1 MKQKIEL
8 LAPAGNL
15 ESLLAA
21 VHSGADAVYFG
32 YGELNAR
39 RNVKNFDEQSLAEAS
54 RICKERGVKM
64 HMTVNTM
71 VYDREYEA
79 VLRTLEIACKYG
91 IDALIV
97 QDLGVAALVRRA
109 APEMPLHASTQLTVH
124 NVSGAWQAKE
134 LGFSRVVL
142 AREMSRSEIAAITR
156 TVPIE
161 TEVFVHGALC
171 MCVSGQCY
179 MSSVIGERSG
189 NRGLCAQPCR
199 LPFASG
205 RKGDSGYALSLKDL
219 SLARRV
225 RELSELGVD
234 SFKIEGRMKRP
245 EYVAAA
251 VSQFK
256 QALRGEQADLDLMA
270 AVFSR
275 SGFTQGYF
283 DGKLGPEMFGTRQK
297 EDVLAGQKVLKSL
310 NDLASKDVPRV
321 GVDFAFSMKA
331 DEPVTLTASDGEGHR
346 ATVQGEPPQAA
357 LKAPTNEE
365 LVRRSLEKTGGTFYY
380 LNSLA
385 AELGEGLICPASQL
399 NALRRQA
406 LDGLTAQ
413 RGQILPKPFS
423 RPQHIP
429 APKHQPAWQQD
440 GEHLPLRAQEHLPL
454 RAQVRSISQLTENL
468 CGKCELLIIPLDELL
483 RGAGGLSRAVLRKVA
498 VSLPRVVFGDDEKE
512 LTEKLMRCREL
523 GVQHLSTGNLG
534 GVYLGRKLGFTVH
547 GEYGLNIASSG
558 CLAEYERLGV
568 QDCLLS
574 FELSLARARAIGG
587 TLPRGLLIYGRLPL
601 MVTRNC
607 PIRLAGCKD
616 CKGFGT
622 LTDRKREVFE
632 VRCTER
638 KYSEIF
644 NSKPLYLGDRMEEL
658 DGFDYGLLYFTSEG
672 PKQVDK
678 VLARYAATHEP
689 MEGITRG
696 LYWRNVK

>member
-1 MKQKIEL
+1 MERFEIGETAMKKIEL

-39 RNVKNFDEQSLAEAS
+39 RNAKNFDEQSLGEAS

-71 VYDREYEA
+71 VYDREYDQ
-79 VLRTLEIACKYG
+79 VLKTLEIACRYG

-97 QDLGVAALVRRA
+97 QDLGVAALVREA
-109 APEMPLHASTQLTVH
+109 APEMPMHASTQLTVH

-142 AREMSRSEIAAITR
+142 AREMSREEIAAITAQ
-156 TVPIE
+156 VPIE

-199 LPFASG
+199 LPFSSG
-205 RKGDSGYALSLKDL
+205 RRGDSGYALSLKDL
-219 SLARRV
+219 SLADRV
-225 RELSELGVD
+225 QELARMGVS

-251 VSQFK
+251 VSQFR
-256 QALRGEQADLDLMA
+256 QALLGAQADMDLMA

-283 DGKLGPEMFGTRQK
+283 DGRLGLDMFGTRQK

-310 NDLASKDVPRV
+310 SDLASKDVPRV
-321 GVDFAFSMKA
+321 GVDFSFSMQQ
-331 DEPVTLTASDGEGHR
+331 DQPVVLTANDREGH
-346 ATVQGEPPQAA
+346 TVSAQGEVPQTA

-380 LNSLA
+380 LNSLET
-385 AELGEGLICPASQL
+385 ELGEGLICPASQL

-406 LDGLTAQ
+406 LEQLTEQ
-413 RGQILPKPFS
+413 RGQIVPIGFESVARQSKRGRS
-423 RPQHIP
+423 SAAVP
-429 APKHQPAWQQD
+429 A
-440 GEHLPLRAQEHLPL
+440 LRAQI
-454 RAQVRSISQLTENL
+454 RQMSQLTDSL
-468 CGKCELLIIPLDELL
+468 AASCEQIILPLDE
-483 RGAGGLSRAVLRKVA
+483 VLRHAAELDKSLLPKIA
-498 VSLPRVVFGDDEKE
+498 VSLPRVVFGDDAAQ
-512 LTEKLMRCREL
+512 LTERLNECRRMGIE
-523 GVQHLSTGNLG
+523 HLSVGNLG
-534 GVYLGRKLGFTVH
+534 GVYLGRQLGFTLH
-547 GEYGLNIASSG
+547 GEFGLNIANEG
-558 CLAEYERLGV
+558 CLQEYEKLGLA
-568 QDCLLS
+568 DCLLS
-574 FELSLARARAIGG
+574 FELSLSRAKAVGG
-587 TLPRGLLIYGRLPL
+587 LLPRGLLIYGRLPL

-607 PIRLAGCKD
+607 PIRLSGCRD

-622 LTDRKREVFE
+622 LTDRKKEVFE
-632 VRCTER
+632 VRCSGR

-644 NSKPLYLGDRMEEL
+644 NSRPVYLADRMEEL
-658 DGFDYGLLYFTSEG
+658 SGFDYGLLYFTSEG
-672 PKQVDK
+672 PKQVDRI
-678 VLARYAATHEP
+678 LREYTILHEP
-689 MEGITRG
+689 MEQITRG
-696 LYWRNVK
+696 LYYRNVK

>member
-1 MKQKIEL
+1 MKKIEL

-39 RNVKNFDEQSLAEAS
+39 RNAKNFDEQSLGEAS

-71 VYDREYEA
+71 VYDREYDQ
-79 VLRTLEIACKYG
+79 VLKTLEIACRYG

-97 QDLGVAALVRRA
+97 QDLGVAALVREA
-109 APEMPLHASTQLTVH
+109 APEMPMHASTQLTVH

-142 AREMSRSEIAAITR
+142 AREMSREEIAAVTAQ
-156 TVPIE
+156 VPIE

-199 LPFASG
+199 LPFSSG

-219 SLARRV
+219 SLADRV
-225 RELSELGVD
+225 QELARTGVS

-251 VSQFK
+251 VSQFR
-256 QALRGEQADLDLMA
+256 QALLGAQADMDLMA

-283 DGKLGPEMFGTRQK
+283 DGRLGLDMFGTRQK

-310 NDLASKDVPRV
+310 SDLASKDVPRV
-321 GVDFAFSMKA
+321 GVDFSFSMQQ
-331 DEPVTLTASDGEGHR
+331 DQPVVLTADDREGH
-346 ATVQGEPPQAA
+346 TVSAQGEVPQAA

-380 LNSLA
+380 LNSLET
-385 AELGEGLICPASQL
+385 ELGEGLICPASQL

-406 LDGLTAQ
+406 LEQLTEQ
-413 RGQILPKPFS
+413 RGQIVPIGFEPVARQSKRGRS
-423 RPQHIP
+423 P
-429 APKHQPAWQQD
+429 AAVPA
-440 GEHLPLRAQEHLPL
+440 LRAQI
-454 RAQVRSISQLTENL
+454 RQISQLTDSL
-468 CGKCELLIIPLDELL
+468 AASCEQMILPLDE
-483 RGAGGLSRAVLRKVA
+483 VLRHAAELDKSLLPKIA
-498 VSLPRVVFGDDEKE
+498 VSLPRVVFGDDAAQ
-512 LTEKLMRCREL
+512 LTERLNECRRMGIE
-523 GVQHLSTGNLG
+523 HLSVGNLG
-534 GVYLGRKLGFTVH
+534 GVHLGRQLGFTLH
-547 GEYGLNIASSG
+547 GEFGLNIANEG
-558 CLAEYERLGV
+558 CLQEYEKLGLA
-568 QDCLLS
+568 DCLLS
-574 FELSLARARAIGG
+574 FELSLSRAKAVGG
-587 TLPRGLLIYGRLPL
+587 LLPRGLLIYGRLPL

-607 PIRLAGCKD
+607 PIRLSGCRD

-622 LTDRKREVFE
+622 LTDRKKEVFE
-632 VRCTER
+632 VRCSGR

-644 NSKPLYLGDRMEEL
+644 NSRPVYLADRMEEL
-658 DGFDYGLLYFTSEG
+658 SGFDYGLLYFTSEG
-672 PKQVDK
+672 PKQVDRI
-678 VLARYAATHEP
+678 LREYTMLHEP
-689 MEGITRG
+689 MEQITRG
-696 LYWRNVK
+696 LYYRNVK

>member
-1 MKQKIEL
+1 MKKIEL

-39 RNVKNFDEQSLAEAS
+39 RNAKNFDEQSLGEAS

-71 VYDREYEA
+71 VYDREYDQ
-79 VLRTLEIACKYG
+79 VLKTLEIACRYG

-97 QDLGVAALVRRA
+97 QDLGVAALVREA
-109 APEMPLHASTQLTVH
+109 APEMPMHASTQLTVH

-142 AREMSRSEIAAITR
+142 AREMSREEIAAVTAQ
-156 TVPIE
+156 VPIE

-199 LPFASG
+199 LPFSSG
-205 RKGDSGYALSLKDL
+205 RRGDSGYALSLKDL
-219 SLARRV
+219 SLADRV
-225 RELSELGVD
+225 QELARMGVS

-251 VSQFK
+251 VSQFR
-256 QALRGEQADLDLMA
+256 QALLGAQADMDLMA

-283 DGKLGPEMFGTRQK
+283 DGRLGLDMFGIRQK

-310 NDLASKDVPRV
+310 SDLASKDVPRV
-321 GVDFAFSMKA
+321 GVDFSFSMQQ
-331 DEPVTLTASDGEGHR
+331 DQPVVLTADDREGH
-346 ATVQGEPPQAA
+346 TVSAQGEVPQAA

-380 LNSLA
+380 LNSLET
-385 AELGEGLICPASQL
+385 ELGEGLICPASQL

-406 LDGLTAQ
+406 LEQLTEQ
-413 RGQILPKPFS
+413 RGQIVPIGFEPVARQSKRGRSPV
-423 RPQHIP
+423 
-429 APKHQPAWQQD
+429 AQPA
-440 GEHLPLRAQEHLPL
+440 LRAQL
-454 RAQVRSISQLTENL
+454 RQISQLTDSL
-468 CGKCELLIIPLDELL
+468 AASCEQMILPLDE
-483 RGAGGLSRAVLRKVA
+483 VLRHAAELDKSLLPKIA
-498 VSLPRVVFGDDEKE
+498 VSLPRVVFGDDAAQ
-512 LTEKLMRCREL
+512 LTERLNECQRIGIE
-523 GVQHLSTGNLG
+523 HLSVGNLG
-534 GVYLGRKLGFTVH
+534 GVYLGRQLGFTLH
-547 GEYGLNIASSG
+547 GEFGLNIANEG
-558 CLAEYERLGV
+558 CLQEYEKLGLA
-568 QDCLLS
+568 DCLLS
-574 FELSLARARAIGG
+574 FELSLSRAKAVGG
-587 TLPRGLLIYGRLPL
+587 LLPRGLLIYGRLPL

-607 PIRLAGCKD
+607 PIRLSGCRD

-622 LTDRKREVFE
+622 LTDRKKEVFE
-632 VRCTER
+632 VRCSGR

-644 NSKPLYLGDRMEEL
+644 NSRPVYLADRMEEL
-658 DGFDYGLLYFTSEG
+658 SGFDYGLLYFTSEG
-672 PKQVDK
+672 PKQVDRI
-678 VLARYAATHEP
+678 LREYTILHEP
-689 MEGITRG
+689 MEQITRG
-696 LYWRNVK
+696 LYYRNVK

>member
-1 MKQKIEL
+1 
-8 LAPAGNL
+8 
-15 ESLLAA
+15 
-21 VHSGADAVYFG
+21 
-32 YGELNAR
+32 
-39 RNVKNFDEQSLAEAS
+39 
-54 RICKERGVKM
+54 
-64 HMTVNTM
+64 
-71 VYDREYEA
+71 
-79 VLRTLEIACKYG
+79 
-91 IDALIV
+91 
-97 QDLGVAALVRRA
+97 
-109 APEMPLHASTQLTVH
+109 
-124 NVSGAWQAKE
+124 
-134 LGFSRVVL
+134 
-142 AREMSRSEIAAITR
+142 
-156 TVPIE
+156 
-161 TEVFVHGALC
+161 
-171 MCVSGQCY
+171 
-179 MSSVIGERSG
+179 
-189 NRGLCAQPCR
+189 
-199 LPFASG
+199 
-205 RKGDSGYALSLKDL
+205 
-219 SLARRV
+219 
-225 RELSELGVD
+225 
-234 SFKIEGRMKRP
+234 
-245 EYVAAA
+245 
-251 VSQFK
+251 
-256 QALRGEQADLDLMA
+256 
-270 AVFSR
+270 
-275 SGFTQGYF
+275 
-283 DGKLGPEMFGTRQK
+283 
-297 EDVLAGQKVLKSL
+297 
-310 NDLASKDVPRV
+310 
-321 GVDFAFSMKA
+321 MKA

-440 GEHLPLRAQEHLPL
+440 GEHLPQSIQEHLPLRAQEHLPL

-468 CGKCELLIIPLDELL
+468 CGKCELLIVPLDELL
-483 RGAGGLSRAVLRKVA
+483 RGAGQLSRAMLRKVA
-498 VSLPRVVFGDDEKE
+498 VSLPRVVFGDDGKE

>member
-1 MKQKIEL
+1 MKKIEL

-39 RNVKNFDEQSLAEAS
+39 RNAKNFDEQSLGEAS

-71 VYDREYEA
+71 VYDREYDQ
-79 VLRTLEIACKYG
+79 VLKTLEIACRYG

-97 QDLGVAALVRRA
+97 QDLGVAALVREA
-109 APEMPLHASTQLTVH
+109 APEMPMHASTQLTVH

-142 AREMSRSEIAAITR
+142 AREMSREEIAAVTAQ
-156 TVPIE
+156 VPIE

-199 LPFASG
+199 LPFSSG
-205 RKGDSGYALSLKDL
+205 RRGDSGYALSLKDL
-219 SLARRV
+219 SLADRV
-225 RELSELGVD
+225 QELARMGVS

-251 VSQFK
+251 VSQFR
-256 QALRGEQADLDLMA
+256 QALLGAQADMDLMA

-283 DGKLGPEMFGTRQK
+283 DGRLGLDMFGTRQK

-310 NDLASKDVPRV
+310 SDLASKDVPRI
-321 GVDFAFSMKA
+321 GVDFSFSMQQ
-331 DEPVTLTASDGEGHR
+331 DQPVVLTANDREGH
-346 ATVQGEPPQAA
+346 TVSAQGEVPQAA

-380 LNSLA
+380 LNSLET
-385 AELGEGLICPASQL
+385 ELGEGLICPASQL

-406 LDGLTAQ
+406 LEQLTEQ
-413 RGQILPKPFS
+413 RGQIVPIGFEPVARQSKRGRS
-423 RPQHIP
+423 SAAMP
-429 APKHQPAWQQD
+429 A
-440 GEHLPLRAQEHLPL
+440 LRAQL
-454 RAQVRSISQLTENL
+454 RQVSQLTDSL
-468 CGKCELLIIPLDELL
+468 AASCEQIILPLDE
-483 RGAGGLSRAVLRKVA
+483 VLRHAAELDKSLLAKIA
-498 VSLPRVVFGDDEKE
+498 VSLPRVVFGDDAAQ
-512 LTEKLMRCREL
+512 LTERLNECRRMGIE
-523 GVQHLSTGNLG
+523 HLSVGNLG
-534 GVYLGRKLGFTVH
+534 GVYLGRQLGFTLH
-547 GEYGLNIASSG
+547 GEFGLNIANEG
-558 CLAEYERLGV
+558 CLQEYEKLGLA
-568 QDCLLS
+568 DCLLS
-574 FELSLARARAIGG
+574 FELSLSRAKAVGG
-587 TLPRGLLIYGRLPL
+587 LLPRGLLIYGRLPL

-607 PIRLAGCKD
+607 PIRLSGCRD

-622 LTDRKREVFE
+622 LTDRKKEVFE
-632 VRCTER
+632 VRCSGR

-644 NSKPLYLGDRMEEL
+644 NSRPVYLADRMEEL
-658 DGFDYGLLYFTSEG
+658 SGFDYGLLYFTSEG
-672 PKQVDK
+672 PKQVDRI
-678 VLARYAATHEP
+678 LREYTILHEP
-689 MEGITRG
+689 MEQITRG
-696 LYWRNVK
+696 LYYRNVK